1 MRLIL
6 ALAFA
11 VCSFQA
17 LALETVTTVVSVV
30 DSLKTKRLL
39 VLSGVDG
46 AVYKTDT
53 SREMKAYLESMINI
67 PVTITYQNAGSE
79 RIITNISPLSNAQVQ
94 GLDLN
99 YFAINL
105 DRDDTPTDVGSLERA
120 QRLFKSLND
129 GDKSRSQCFKR
140 AHIWSWDL
148 WTKHG
153 ITSQKIYMFYT
164 RRYIQLEDFDWWFHV
179 APMVVANGVEF
190 VMDKTFTKEPTTVPE
205 WKKRFMKS
213 EVQCNEIKKYSEYE
227 NHQWNRLCYVMKTP
241 MYYFRPLDMRRRDE
255 QGIHKKNWVLME
267 LQDARRAFAD
277 GATIY
282 EALDTGKRTINH

>member
-1 MRLIL
+1 MRLMI

-11 VCSFQA
+11 MCSFQA
-17 LALETVTTVVSVV
+17 LAAETLTTIVSVV
-30 DSLKTKRLL
+30 DSLKTQRLL

-46 AVYKTDT
+46 RVYKTDT
-53 SREMKAYLESMINI
+53 SPEMKKYLESFINL
-67 PVTITYQNAGSE
+67 PVTITYQEMGAE
-79 RIITNISPLSNAQVQ
+79 RIITNVAAMSAAQVQ

-105 DRDDTPTDVGSLERA
+105 DRDDRPTDIGSLERA
-120 QRLFKSLND
+120 QKIFKSLND

-140 AHIWSWDL
+140 AHIWSWDM

-179 APMVVANGVEF
+179 APMVVANGVEL
-190 VMDKTFTKEPTTVPE
+190 VMDKTFTSEPTTVPE
-205 WKKRFMKS
+205 WKKKFMKS
-213 EVQCNEIKKYSEYE
+213 EVKCNEIKKYAQYE
-227 NHQWNRLCYVMKTP
+227 DHQWNRLCYIMKTS

-267 LQDARRAFAD
+267 LQDARRAFGD
-277 GATIY
+277 GESIY
-282 EALDTGKRTINH
+282 EGLDTGKRTINH

>member
-1 MRLIL
+1 MRLII
-6 ALAFA
+6 ALAFV

-17 LALETVTTVVSVV
+17 FALETTTNVVSVI
-30 DSLKTKRLL
+30 DSMKTKRLL

-53 SREMKAYLESMINI
+53 SREMKAYLESMINL
-67 PVTITYQNAGSE
+67 PVTISYQVAGSE
-79 RIITNISPLSNAQVQ
+79 RIITNISPLSSAQTQ

-99 YFAINL
+99 FFAINL
-105 DRDDTPTDVGSLERA
+105 DRDDRPTDIGSLERA
-120 QRLFKSLND
+120 QRIFKNLND

-140 AHIWSWDL
+140 AHIWSWDM
-148 WTKHG
+148 WTNHG

-179 APMVVANGVEF
+179 APMVVADGVEL

-205 WKKRFMKS
+205 WKKKFMKS
-213 EVQCNEIKKYSEYE
+213 EVKCNEITKYAEYE
-227 NHQWNRLCYVMKTP
+227 DHQWNRLCYIMKTP
-241 MYYFRPLDMRRRDE
+241 MYYFRPFDIRRRDE
-255 QGIHKKNWVLME
+255 QGIVKKNWVLME
-267 LQDARRAFAD
+267 LQDARRAFSD